1 MSKKE
6 QEQYEAGFKDALN
19 QSSGDITKSQEYYQL
34 LLKRKS
40 IQAEDMEEQ
49 LRLANQKIGV
59 LDQLNEEYYN
69 KTFPLIRENKKQTLS
84 SCTFPAI
91 GIIFWAW
98 STISAAL
105 IYLIKNIFNL

>member
-1 MSKKE
+1 MSK
-6 QEQYEAGFKDALN
+6 EALAKDLEE
-19 QSSGDITKSQEYYQL
+19 TK
-34 LLKRKS
+34 
-40 IQAEDMEEQ
+40 EQ

-84 SCTFPAI
+84 FGTYPAI